1 MNEHEWQEIIGTIGL
16 FCLVIIVVTL
26 TVWHFT
32 GGRRSRAREETLKQ
46 LAEQM
51 SAGQQRTERQ
61 LSELTGRVTELQGRT
76 GALEKILKD
85 VE

>member
-1 MNEHEWQEIIGTIGL
+1 MNEQAWQEIIGTIGL

-26 TVWHFT
+26 TVRYFT
-32 GGRRSRAREETLKQ
+32 AGRGARARDETLKQ
-46 LAEQM
+46 LAEQVT
-51 SAGQQRTERQ
+51 AGQQRTERQ
-61 LSELTGRVTELQGRT
+61 LAELTERVTDLQGRT